1 MKHLHG
7 FPFSGIY
14 AITDS
19 GLKGDDIAS
28 QVARAIEGGARVVQ
42 YRDKSTDNSLR
53 EQEARAIL
61 GTCRARGVPLLIND
75 DIELAKRI
83 GADGVH
89 LGREDGALADARER
103 LGSGAIIGVS
113 CYNQLALAQDAEA
126 AGADY
131 VAFGR
136 FFSSQSKPL
145 AVQADPQLLQQ
156 ASRTLRCPVVAIG
169 GISTDNG
176 ARLIQAGADMLAVIR
191 GIFAADDITQATRSL
206 QLLFNE
212 RTQETP

>member
-19 GLKGDDIAS
+19 ALKGDDIAS

-206 QLLFNE
+206 QLLFNV